1 MTMHKVMPTTTM
13 KPLDSVW
20 LMMETPD
27 TPMHVGVLASFAKPG
42 SASRSFYADMAE
54 QMRAAQVVSPWNS
67 RLSRGLSPGMIPD
80 REFDIDYHFRR
91 SALPQPGGERELG
104 RMVSRLHSNPLDRSR
119 PLWEFHLIE
128 GLERDRFA
136 FYVKIHHALVE
147 AVNGVS
153 ALLSNLSSR
162 SRVRTANPLWS
173 QPLTDHDNDDLTAGL
188 NSSDLA
194 ESLDSIASLG
204 KAAMGIVQG
213 AVRPGERNSF
223 LFPRGTPRSTLNR
236 RINSQRRFATQQF
249 EEQRIAALAK
259 ATDST
264 VNEILT
270 YLCGSSLRRFFKE
283 YNALPEESLIGVMP
297 ISLQEHGEHLAG
309 NAIAGLRVPLGTHV
323 GDSVAR
329 LDTVKEAMKRVRKDR
344 AALPRETVTPYV
356 LMRAAPMFAS
366 QLRGVGQFVPPLFN
380 LAVSN
385 TPGSEKP
392 LYFNG
397 ARLEAIYPLSPLLQ
411 FNALSID
418 CVSYAGTFNIGFTGA
433 RDTLPRLQR
442 MAVYFGKALEE
453 LEERVALEEGAA

>member
-1 MTMHKVMPTTTM
+1 MPEASM

-20 LMMETPD
+20 LMMETPE
-27 TPMHVGVLASFAKPG
+27 TPMHVGVLASFEKPRKAG
-42 SASRSFYADMAE
+42 VNFYAEMAE
-54 QMRAAQVVSPWNS
+54 QMRAAQVVAPWNQ
-67 RLSRGLSPGMIPD
+67 RLSRGLNPRLTED
-80 REFDIDYHFRR
+80 RAFDLDYHFRR

-104 RMVSRLHSNPLDRSR
+104 RMISRLHSNGLDRSR

-136 FYVKIHHALVE
+136 FYIKIHHAMVE

-153 ALLSNLSSR
+153 ALLSTLSPKPGER
-162 SRVRTANPLWS
+162 GAMPLWS
-173 QPLTDHDNDDLTAGL
+173 QPLADHDNEDLTSGL
-188 NSSDLA
+188 GAPKLSD
-194 ESLDSIASLG
+194 SLDSLTSVG
-204 KAAMGIVQG
+204 KAAMGILQG
-213 AVRPGERNSF
+213 AMRPGERNSF

-249 EEQRIAALAK
+249 EEKRIAALAT
-259 ATDST
+259 ATEST

-297 ISLQEHGEHLAG
+297 ISLQERDEHLAG

-323 GDSVAR
+323 GDSLAR
-329 LDTVKEAMKRVRKDR
+329 LDAVKESMKRVRKDR
-344 AALPRETVTPYV
+344 AALPQSTVTPYV

-366 QLRGVGQFVPPLFN
+366 QLKGVGQFVPPLFN

-453 LEERVALEEGAA
+453 LEERVAVEEGAA

>member
-1 MTMHKVMPTTTM
+1 MPATNM

-27 TPMHVGVLASFAKPG
+27 TPMHVGVLASFQKPRN
-42 SASRSFYADMAE
+42 ADKNFYADMAE
-54 QMRAAQVVSPWNS
+54 KMRAAQVVAPWNS
-67 RLSRGLSPGMIPD
+67 RLSRGLSPGLTQD
-80 REFDIDYHFRR
+80 REFDLDYHFRR

-104 RMVSRLHSNPLDRSR
+104 RMISRLHSNPLDRSR

-147 AVNGVS
+147 AVNGIS
-153 ALLSNLSSR
+153 ALLSTLSASSR
-162 SRVRTANPLWS
+162 TRTAIPLWS
-173 QPLTDHDNDDLTAGL
+173 QPLADHDDDDLTAGFG
-188 NSSDLA
+188 SASWS
-194 ESLDSIASLG
+194 ESFDSMASLG
-204 KAAMGIVQG
+204 KAAMGVLQG

-249 EEQRIAALAK
+249 DERRIAALAD

-297 ISLQEHGEHLAG
+297 VSLQEHGKHLAG

-329 LDTVKEAMKRVRKDR
+329 LEVVKESMKRVRKDR
-344 AALPRETVTPYV
+344 AALPRDTVTPYV
-356 LMRAAPMFAS
+356 LTRAAPMLAS
-366 QLRGVGQFVPPLFN
+366 QLKGVGQFVPPLFN

-385 TPGSEKP
+385 TPGSDKP

-397 ARLEAIYPLSPLLQ
+397 ARLEAVYPLSQLLQ

-453 LEERVALEEGAA
+453 LEERVIQEEGVA

>member
-1 MTMHKVMPTTTM
+1 MPAASM

-20 LMMETPD
+20 LMMETPE
-27 TPMHVGVLASFAKPG
+27 TPMHVGVLASFEKPR
-42 SASRSFYADMAE
+42 SASASFYADMAE
-54 QMRAAQVVSPWNS
+54 QMRAAEVVAPWNS
-67 RLSRGLSPGMIPD
+67 RLSRGVNPRLTD
-80 REFDIDYHFRR
+80 DKAFDLDYHFRR

-104 RMVSRLHSNPLDRSR
+104 RMISRLHSNPLDRSR

-128 GLERDRFA
+128 GLDRDRFA
-136 FYVKIHHALVE
+136 FYIKIHHALVE

-153 ALLSNLSSR
+153 ALLSTLSASSR
-162 SRVRTANPLWS
+162 TRGLAPLWS
-173 QPLTDHDNDDLTAGL
+173 QPLADHDHDDLTSGL
-188 NSSDLA
+188 SSASLSG
-194 ESLDSIASLG
+194 SLDSMASVG
-204 KAAMGIVQG
+204 KAAMGILQG
-213 AVRPGERNSF
+213 AVRPGQRNSF

-249 EEQRIAALAK
+249 DERRIAALAA

-297 ISLQEHGEHLAG
+297 ISLQERGEHLAG

-323 GDSVAR
+323 GDSIAR
-329 LDTVKEAMKRVRKDR
+329 LEAVKESMKRVRKDR
-344 AALPRETVTPYV
+344 AALPKDTVTPYV

-366 QLRGVGQFVPPLFN
+366 QLKGVGQFVPPLFN

-385 TPGSEKP
+385 TPGSDKS

-397 ARLEAIYPLSPLLQ
+397 ARLEAVYPLSPLLQ

-453 LEERVALEEGAA
+453 LEEQVAQEEGAA